1 MNNQLQKGN
10 NPFNQIKVANKA
22 IAIQKDLHKTQV
34 EHLGFSQIDMHDQV
48 STIFKVLLPF
58 LFLLLTYLSNQ

>member
-34 EHLGFSQIDMHDQV
+34 EHLGFSQIDMHDLV
-48 STIFKVLLPF
+48 SNGTKLFGFFRFCNNF
-58 LFLLLTYLSNQ
+58 LND